1 MRGILFLLIF
11 IAEFLNAQIPL
22 EYLEQAAQSNP
33 GLKVKFNEYLAVL
46 EKQNQMGT
54 LPDPEL
60 AFAFFITPMERV
72 MGRQNADIS
81 LMQMFPWKGTNMAA
95 KEEAGHM
102 AKAKFEEFREAKSML
117 FFDVK
122 MTWFENYLLEKQ
134 KESINESLDLL
145 AIVESLV
152 LQKMATDNTQALQLP
167 QRKPESSKSMEEMGK
182 SSEKMKMESSSSGSA
197 YIEFLQVQMQRNELE
212 NELVIL
218 EEQKKFL
225 WTKWEA
231 FFNNSPPTL
240 EFGGQLPD
248 PELPISLIEFNDELI
263 SNNPMLKMYK
273 EEEKSFMAKE
283 KMNKNMGYPMI
294 GVGLQYS
301 IFSPSEMA
309 FMEEDMN
316 GRNMLMPMLKFTLPI
331 WRKKIDAA
339 VKEAQI
345 MRTSMA
351 FQYEETINQLK
362 VDYAKSM
369 SQFLSAL
376 RNIQLYQKQAVL
388 NEQAKD
394 IILVQYA
401 HGNTSLDQVF
411 SIMQKLVDYQFQHVS
426 AVVEAQIAT
435 AMMEKILGR

>member
-1 MRGILFLLIF
+1 MRGILFLLVL
-11 IAEFLNAQIPL
+11 IAQFLNAQIPL

-102 AKAKFEEFREAKSML
+102 ATAKFQAFREAKSML
-117 FFDVK
+117 YFDIK

-134 KESINESLDLL
+134 KEFIVESLALL
-145 AIVESLV
+145 ANVESLV
-152 LQKMATDNTQALQLP
+152 LQKMATDNSQSIQIP
-167 QRKPESSKSMEEMGK
+167 ERKSETSRSMEEMGG

-197 YIEFLQVQMQRNELE
+197 YIEFLQVQMQKNELE

-225 WTKWEA
+225 HTKWNA
-231 FFNNSPPTL
+231 FFNNSPPAL
-240 EFGGQLPD
+240 EIGRELSD
-248 PELPISLIEFNDELI
+248 PELPISLLDYSDELI
-263 SNNPMLKMYK
+263 SNNPMLKMYR

-301 IFSPSEMA
+301 IFSPSEMG

-316 GRNMLMPMLKFTLPI
+316 GRNMLMPMVKLTLPI

-411 SIMQKLVDYQFQHVS
+411 SIMQKLVDYRFQHVS
-426 AVVEAQIAT
+426 AVVEAQIAS